1 MHGAIVKAIKTHQPE
16 RKGLPIIEPAAAAGC
31 C

>member
-1 MHGAIVKAIKTHQPE
+1 MHGAIVKAVKTREPAG
-16 RKGLPIIEPAAAAGC
+16 KGLPVIQPARRAGC

>member
-1 MHGAIVKAIKTHQPE
+1 MHGAIVKAVKTPEPE
-16 RKGLPIIEPAAAAGC
+16 RKGLPVIEPAVSAGC

>member
-1 MHGAIVKAIKTHQPE
+1 MHGAIVKAVKTTEPE
-16 RKGLPIIEPAAAAGC
+16 RKGLPVIKPAAQAGC

>member
-1 MHGAIVKAIKTHQPE
+1 MHGAIVKAGKTREPE
-16 RKGLPIIEPAAAAGC
+16 RNGLPVIQPAVTAGC

>member
-1 MHGAIVKAIKTHQPE
+1 MHGAIVKAVKTDQPE
-16 RKGLPIIEPAAAAGC
+16 RKGLPIVQAAATAGC